1 MSGKL
6 FKVFLEVEG
15 DGQTLASVLL
25 APCSLGL
32 IQVPGQ
38 PKPGLFHFEGNGA
51 TCAFTFVILKLEPD
65 NMKTKCLKAGKTN
78 LTSG

>member
-1 MSGKL
+1 MGHMESEKL

-15 DGQTLASVLL
+15 DEQTLASELL

-38 PKPGLFHFEGNGA
+38 SKPRIVSF
-51 TCAFTFVILKLEPD
+51 
-65 NMKTKCLKAGKTN
+65 
-78 LTSG
+78 